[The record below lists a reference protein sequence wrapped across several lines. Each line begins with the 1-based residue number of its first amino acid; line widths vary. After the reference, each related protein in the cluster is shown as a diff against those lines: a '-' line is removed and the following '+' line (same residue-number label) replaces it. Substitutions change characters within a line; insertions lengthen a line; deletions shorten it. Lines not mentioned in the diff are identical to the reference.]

1 MAKAGYT
8 LSTAAGVGLVAAT
21 AKTVLSVIAPAQF
34 GIDLKKIRVGTD
46 GVTATNTPIL
56 IELCRSTQAG
66 AGTSGTAV
74 TVQQAYG
81 PTITAGFTGGS
92 NFSAEPTVLTAIE
105 TWQLDPNKSTLLY
118 DYPLGDTPD
127 TPVSNAFAIRMT
139 AAQAVNVRVT
149 LVFERT

>member
-56 IELCRSTQAG
+56 IGR
-66 AGTSGTAV
+66 TSRLSR
-74 TVQQAYG
+74 
-81 PTITAGFTGGS
+81 PC
-92 NFSAEPTVLTAIE
+92 
-105 TWQLDPNKSTLLY
+105 
-118 DYPLGDTPD
+118 
-127 TPVSNAFAIRMT
+127 
-139 AAQAVNVRVT
+139 
-149 LVFERT
+149 